1 MEGVI
6 IYTIFIQPHI
16 VSNLTKTMP
25 YNIVHYYLVMDKK
38 NMIIFHNLQILFF
51 LNVFENKK
59 ILYKRTIFFF
69 NRHIIGME
77 GRRKQLSQWGPLTLA
92 HNEIWKINYFFFKAM
107 KAHRG
112 FCDNMNHKN
121 SQSQFR
127 LYNFLKYLIE
137 KWFLLLAFEFPLC

>member
-51 LNVFENKK
+51 LNVFENKNIVQK
-59 ILYKRTIFFF
+59 DNFFF
-69 NRHIIGME
+69 SIDT
-77 GRRKQLSQWGPLTLA
+77 SLA
-92 HNEIWKINYFFFKAM
+92 WKEEEN
-107 KAHRG
+107 
-112 FCDNMNHKN
+112 N
-121 SQSQFR
+121 
-127 LYNFLKYLIE
+127 
-137 KWFLLLAFEFPLC
+137 